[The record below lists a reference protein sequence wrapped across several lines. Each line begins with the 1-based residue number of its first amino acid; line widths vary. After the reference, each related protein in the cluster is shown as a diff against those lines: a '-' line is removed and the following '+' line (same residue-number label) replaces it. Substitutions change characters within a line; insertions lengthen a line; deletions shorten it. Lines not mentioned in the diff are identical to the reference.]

1 MNVQVVAVGKIK
13 DKFVDLGLKEYS
25 KRMGR
30 YGRFQIVEVKED
42 SFNEPLS
49 EKEIEQILAREG
61 ERVLA
66 AIKPRSFVFA
76 LDRAGE
82 SWSSEE
88 LAAEFQRLAISG
100 TSQLVFVIGGS
111 LGLDERVTD
120 SADVAL
126 SFSAFTFPHQLMRLI
141 LLEQIYRAWRA
152 LSQIRKGGR
161 LMRWNKISD
170 AVIRRLPLYLRVL
183 DDLANESET
192 ESISSQELGVRA
204 GVGPALVRKDLAWF
218 GEFGKQGVG
227 YEIGFLRDELRKIL
241 NLDSNLPVGLVGVG
255 SLGVALTRYH
265 LKRFAEDES
274 FNLELAVLFDSD
286 VAKIG
291 GSVEGIPVHGLE
303 DIPSQV
309 QEKGLKIVIITV
321 PAQNAQD
328 VANQFIHAGIQG
340 ILNFAPVKLQ
350 APDTVHVVNTD
361 VSLELQ
367 RLAYYVPKTT
377 KS

>member
-1 MNVQVVAVGKIK
+1 
-13 DKFVDLGLKEYS
+13 
-25 KRMGR
+25 
-30 YGRFQIVEVKED
+30 
-42 SFNEPLS
+42 
-49 EKEIEQILAREG
+49 
-61 ERVLA
+61 
-66 AIKPRSFVFA
+66 
-76 LDRAGE
+76 
-82 SWSSEE
+82 
-88 LAAEFQRLAISG
+88 
-100 TSQLVFVIGGS
+100 
-111 LGLDERVTD
+111 
-120 SADVAL
+120 
-126 SFSAFTFPHQLMRLI
+126 
-141 LLEQIYRAWRA
+141 
-152 LSQIRKGGR
+152 
-161 LMRWNKISD
+161 MRWNKISD

-183 DDLANESET
+183 DDLADESET

-227 YEIGFLRDELRKIL
+227 YEVGFLRDELRKIL

-255 SLGVALTRYH
+255 SLGVALTRYQ
-265 LKRFAEDES
+265 LKRFAADES
-274 FNLELAVLFDSD
+274 FNLELAALFDSD

-291 GSVEGIPVHGLE
+291 GSIEGIPVYGLE

-321 PAQNAQD
+321 PAQDAQD
-328 VANQFIHAGIQG
+328 VASRFIQAGIQG

-377 KS
+377 KG